1 MIISFDEVYPL
12 WCATERY
19 LGEFDTHSAVCEFD
33 THSAYCECSHHL
45 QFYTC
50 VVWYWYMKVV
60 LGFDRNITQCHW
72 SPSPAVVIIHI
83 SSGQYP
89 EHTVECV
96 YEYCFVLFSQFEKFI
111 GSINTF
117 QFGAVLQMIFV
128 ILLPS
133 LHYFEKWA
141 TTINSN
147 HSHFSLSLSSI
158 QCLSAVDSPDCHTDF
173 CAVVRDYL
181 LWSSLPLYQQLCHVR
196 QARGSQW
203 ILWGTTLTAL
213 FSVWL
218 ERDRH
223 LW

>member
-1 MIISFDEVYPL
+1 
-12 WCATERY
+12 
-19 LGEFDTHSAVCEFD
+19 
-33 THSAYCECSHHL
+33 
-45 QFYTC
+45 
-50 VVWYWYMKVV
+50 MKVV

-133 LHYFEKWA
+133 PV
-141 TTINSN
+141 TTLKSEPPLSTVTI
-147 HSHFSLSLSSI
+147 HIFLSLSP
-158 QCLSAVDSPDCHTDF
+158 LSSV
-173 CAVVRDYL
+173 YL
-181 LWSSLPLYQQLCHVR
+181 LWTLLIVILIFVR
-196 QARGSQW
+196 LSGTICYGALFLFINNSVTFDKLGAVNG
-203 ILWGTTLTAL
+203 LGTTLTAL
-213 FSVWL
+213 FRYGWKGIDTYGS
-218 ERDRH
+218 
-223 LW
+223 